1 MAERVW
7 DKYLTEQDKAHIALS
22 KDQRWGFG
30 EYPALLLVDVYR
42 GVFGDKPEPLLEATK
57 RWPSSCG
64 MAGWDALPHIQ
75 TLLATAREVE
85 IPIVH
90 VTGFDTIPHH
100 SAFRKSKRH
109 SANMSPEEQERARE
123 RFEIMPEVAP
133 LPGEGLIH
141 KSSPSAFWG
150 TPLAGHLRYMGVDT
164 VIVCGESTSGCVRAS
179 VVDGRT
185 NRFRMTVV
193 EECVFDRHEAPHA
206 MNLFDMHKKYA
217 DVLPL
222 GEVLEVLK
230 SWRAEQDRQ
239 GG

>member
-1 MAERVW
+1 MTERVW
-7 DKYLTEQDKAHIALS
+7 EKYLTEQDKVHLTLS
-22 KDQRWGFG
+22 EDKRWGFG
-30 EYPALLLVDVYR
+30 DQPALVLVDVYR
-42 GVFGDKPEPLLEATK
+42 GVFGDKPEPLLEAAK

-75 TLLATAREVE
+75 ALLATAREVE

-100 SAFRKSKRH
+100 SAFRSGKQPP
-109 SANMSPEEQERARE
+109 ANMSPEAQERARQ

-133 LPGEGLIH
+133 LPGEGVIH

-150 TPLAGHLRYMGVDT
+150 TPLAGHLHYMGVDT

-230 SWRAEQDRQ
+230 SWRAEQD
-239 GG
+239 GKAP